1 MTLLCEGDELR
12 RLEHWAARRP
22 GVKFT
27 HIALARGRT
36 ASQPMLTLRG
46 SRPSYEDELAAVRE
60 LGAALVRDGFAVAR
74 VKVECA
80 PWAAGVPR
88 DDADVPDAD
97 HPHGGR
103 HFEHHVKLLLDPS
116 DGDRETHITADGDR
130 KAPVAAGHDRKASV
144 AADSGRWEALV
155 AVAVRH
161 GAHVSWNARRR
172 RADGREERFVTQRCH
187 RTGDRRAALRL
198 DALLAEL
205 TAYEV
210 VDVEREY
217 VLLDSGPELDEGWLE
232 AA

>member
-1 MTLLCEGDELR
+1 MTVLCEGGELR
-12 RLEHWAARRP
+12 RLERWAALRP
-22 GVKFT
+22 EVKFT

-60 LGAALVRDGFAVAR
+60 AGAALAGDGFAVAR

-80 PWAAGVPR
+80 PWAAEVPR
-88 DDADVPDAD
+88 EDDDVVGSE
-97 HPHGGR
+97 HPHGRR
-103 HFEHHVKLLLDPS
+103 HFEHHVKLLLDEAG
-116 DGDRETHITADGDR
+116 GDAADGR
-130 KAPVAAGHDRKASV
+130 R
-144 AADSGRWEALV
+144 ADLV

-161 GAHVSWNARRR
+161 GAHVSWNARRV

-187 RTGDRRAALRL
+187 RTGDRRAALAL

-205 TAYEV
+205 AAHGYEV

-232 AA
+232 AT

>member
-1 MTLLCEGDELR
+1 MTVLCEGDELR
-12 RLEHWAARRP
+12 RLERWAALRP
-22 GVKFT
+22 DVKFT

-46 SRPSYEDELAAVRE
+46 SRPSYEGELAAVRE
-60 LGAALVRDGFAVAR
+60 TGAALAGDGFAVAR

-80 PWAAGVPR
+80 PWAAEVPR
-88 DDADVPDAD
+88 DDADVVGSE
-97 HPHGGR
+97 HPHGRR
-103 HFEHHVKLLLDPS
+103 HFEHHVKLLLDEAG
-116 DGDRETHITADGDR
+116 GDAADGR
-130 KAPVAAGHDRKASV
+130 RA
-144 AADSGRWEALV
+144 ELV

-161 GAHVSWNARRR
+161 GAHVSWNARRV

-187 RTGDRRAALRL
+187 RTGDRRAAPAL

-205 TAYEV
+205 AACGYEV

-232 AA
+232 AT

>member
-12 RLEHWAARRP
+12 RLERWAARRH

-46 SRPSYEDELAAVRE
+46 SRRSYEDELAAVRE
-60 LGAALVRDGFAVAR
+60 VQADVARDGFAVAR

-80 PWAAGVPR
+80 PSAAEVPR
-88 DDADVPDAD
+88 DDSAVPGSD
-97 HPHGGR
+97 HPHAGR
-103 HFEHHVKLLLDPS
+103 HFEHHVKLLLDP
-116 DGDRETHITADGDR
+116 AD
-130 KAPVAAGHDRKASV
+130 V
-144 AADSGRWEALV
+144 GREALV

-187 RTGDRRAALRL
+187 RAGDRRAALML
-198 DALLAEL
+198 DALLADL

-210 VDVEREY
+210 VYVEREY

>member
-1 MTLLCEGDELR
+1 MTVLCEGDELR
-12 RLEHWAARRP
+12 RLERWAALRP
-22 GVKFT
+22 DVKFT

-46 SRPSYEDELAAVRE
+46 SRPSYADELAAVRE
-60 LGAALVRDGFAVAR
+60 TGAALAGDGFAVAR

-80 PWAAGVPR
+80 PWAAEVPR
-88 DDADVPDAD
+88 DDADVAGDH
-97 HPHGGR
+97 HPHGRR
-103 HFEHHVKLLLDPS
+103 HFEHHVKLLLDP
-116 DGDRETHITADGDR
+116 ADGN
-130 KAPVAAGHDRKASV
+130 P
-144 AADSGRWEALV
+144 ADGTRAALV

-161 GAHVSWNARRR
+161 GAHISWNARRV

-187 RTGDRRAALRL
+187 RTGDRRAALAL

-205 TAYEV
+205 AAHAYEV

-232 AA
+232 VT

>member
-1 MTLLCEGDELR
+1 MTVLCEDDELR
-12 RLEHWAARRP
+12 RLERWAALRP
-22 GVKFT
+22 DVKFT

-60 LGAALVRDGFAVAR
+60 TGAALAGDGFAVAR

-80 PWAAGVPR
+80 PWAAEVPR
-88 DDADVPDAD
+88 DDAEVAGSE
-97 HPHGGR
+97 HPYGRR
-103 HFEHHVKLLLDPS
+103 HFEHHVKLLLDEAG
-116 DGDRETHITADGDR
+116 GDAADGR
-130 KAPVAAGHDRKASV
+130 R
-144 AADSGRWEALV
+144 ADLV

-161 GAHVSWNARRR
+161 GAHVSWNARRV

-187 RTGDRRAALRL
+187 RAGDRRAALAL

-205 TAYEV
+205 AAYGFEV

-217 VLLDSGPELDEGWLE
+217 VLLDSGPELDEGWLK
-232 AA
+232 AT

>member
-1 MTLLCEGDELR
+1 MTVLCEGDELR
-12 RLEHWAARRP
+12 RLERWAALRP
-22 GVKFT
+22 DVKFT

-46 SRPSYEDELAAVRE
+46 SRPSYADELAAVRE
-60 LGAALVRDGFAVAR
+60 AGAALAGDGFAVAR

-80 PWAAGVPR
+80 PWAAEVPR
-88 DDADVPDAD
+88 EDAEVAGEE
-97 HPHGGR
+97 HPHGRR
-103 HFEHHVKLLLDPS
+103 HFEHHVKLLHEGN
-116 DGDRETHITADGDR
+116 DGDRA
-130 KAPVAAGHDRKASV
+130 
-144 AADSGRWEALV
+144 ALV

-161 GAHVSWNARRR
+161 GAHVSWNARRV

-187 RTGDRRAALRL
+187 RTGDRRAALAL

-205 TAYEV
+205 AAHAYEV

-232 AA
+232 AI

>member
-1 MTLLCEGDELR
+1 MTVLCEGDELR
-12 RLEHWAARRP
+12 RLERWAALRP
-22 GVKFT
+22 DVKFT

-60 LGAALVRDGFAVAR
+60 TGAALAGDGFAVAR

-80 PWAAGVPR
+80 PWAAEVPR
-88 DDADVPDAD
+88 DDADVVGEE
-97 HPHGGR
+97 HPHGRR
-103 HFEHHVKLLLDPS
+103 HFEHHVKLLLKGAEGLEGVEEVEEAEKNEEAEEN
-116 DGDRETHITADGDR
+116 DGDRAD
-130 KAPVAAGHDRKASV
+130 
-144 AADSGRWEALV
+144 LV

-161 GAHVSWNARRR
+161 GAHVSWNARRV

-187 RTGDRRAALRL
+187 RTGDRRAALAL

-205 TAYEV
+205 AAYGYEV

-232 AA
+232 AI

>member
-1 MTLLCEGDELR
+1 MTVLCEGDELR
-12 RLEHWAARRP
+12 RLERWAALRP
-22 GVKFT
+22 DVKFT

-46 SRPSYEDELAAVRE
+46 SRASYEDELAAVRE
-60 LGAALVRDGFAVAR
+60 TGAALAGDGFAVAR

-80 PWAAGVPR
+80 PWAAEVPR
-88 DDADVPDAD
+88 DDAEVVGSE
-97 HPHGGR
+97 HPYGRR
-103 HFEHHVKLLLDPS
+103 HFEHHVKLLLD
-116 DGDRETHITADGDR
+116 EADGD
-130 KAPVAAGHDRKASV
+130 
-144 AADSGRWEALV
+144 AADGRRADLV

-161 GAHVSWNARRR
+161 GAHVSWNARRV

-187 RTGDRRAALRL
+187 RAGDRRAALAL

-205 TAYEV
+205 AAYGFEV

-232 AA
+232 AT

>member
-1 MTLLCEGDELR
+1 MTVLCEGDELR
-12 RLEHWAARRP
+12 RLERWAALRP
-22 GVKFT
+22 EVKFT

-60 LGAALVRDGFAVAR
+60 TRAALAGDGFAVAR

-80 PWAAGVPR
+80 PWAAEVPR
-88 DDADVPDAD
+88 EDADVVGSE
-97 HPHGGR
+97 HPHGRR
-103 HFEHHVKLLLDPS
+103 HFEHHVKLLLD
-116 DGDRETHITADGDR
+116 EADGD
-130 KAPVAAGHDRKASV
+130 
-144 AADSGRWEALV
+144 AADGRRADLV

-161 GAHVSWNARRR
+161 GAHVSWNARRV

-187 RTGDRRAALRL
+187 RTGDRRAALAL
-198 DALLAEL
+198 DALLTEL
-205 TAYEV
+205 AAHGYDV

-232 AA
+232 AT

>member
-1 MTLLCEGDELR
+1 MTVLCEGDELR
-12 RLEHWAARRP
+12 RLERWAALRP
-22 GVKFT
+22 DVKFT

-60 LGAALVRDGFAVAR
+60 TGAALAGDGFAVAR

-80 PWAAGVPR
+80 PWSAEVPR
-88 DDADVPDAD
+88 DDAGVVGEE
-97 HPHGGR
+97 HPHGRR
-103 HFEHHVKLLLDPS
+103 HFEHHVKLLLERVEEAEEGKEGEEGEEAEDNY
-116 DGDRETHITADGDR
+116 GDRAD
-130 KAPVAAGHDRKASV
+130 
-144 AADSGRWEALV
+144 LV

-161 GAHVSWNARRR
+161 GAHVSWNARRV

-187 RTGDRRAALRL
+187 RTGDRRAALAL

-205 TAYEV
+205 AAYGYEV

-232 AA
+232 AI

>member
-1 MTLLCEGDELR
+1 MTVLCEGDELR
-12 RLEHWAARRP
+12 RLERWAALRP
-22 GVKFT
+22 DVKFT

-46 SRPSYEDELAAVRE
+46 SRPSYEDEFAAVRE
-60 LGAALVRDGFAVAR
+60 TGAALAGDGFAVAR

-80 PWAAGVPR
+80 PWAAEVPR
-88 DDADVPDAD
+88 DDAGVVGED
-97 HPHGGR
+97 HPHGRR
-103 HFEHHVKLLLDPS
+103 HFEHHVKLLLEGAEEAEEAEENNDAL
-116 DGDRETHITADGDR
+116 AD
-130 KAPVAAGHDRKASV
+130 
-144 AADSGRWEALV
+144 LV

-161 GAHVSWNARRR
+161 GAHVSWNARRV

-187 RTGDRRAALRL
+187 RTGDRRAALAL

-205 TAYEV
+205 AAYGYEV

-232 AA
+232 AI

>member
-1 MTLLCEGDELR
+1 MTVLCEGDELR
-12 RLEHWAARRP
+12 RLERWAALRP
-22 GVKFT
+22 DVKFT

-46 SRPSYEDELAAVRE
+46 SRPSYADELAAVRE
-60 LGAALVRDGFAVAR
+60 TGAALAGDGFAVAR

-80 PWAAGVPR
+80 PWAAEVPR
-88 DDADVPDAD
+88 EDAEVAGEE
-97 HPHGGR
+97 HPHGRR
-103 HFEHHVKLLLDPS
+103 HFEHHVKLLLEGN
-116 DGDRETHITADGDR
+116 DGDRA
-130 KAPVAAGHDRKASV
+130 
-144 AADSGRWEALV
+144 ALV

-161 GAHVSWNARRR
+161 GAHVSWNARRV

-187 RTGDRRAALRL
+187 RTGDRRAALAL

-205 TAYEV
+205 AAHAYEV

-232 AA
+232 AI

>member
-1 MTLLCEGDELR
+1 MTVLCEGDELR
-12 RLEHWAARRP
+12 RLERWAALRSD
-22 GVKFT
+22 VKFT

-60 LGAALVRDGFAVAR
+60 TGAALAGDGFAVAR

-80 PWAAGVPR
+80 PWAAEVPR
-88 DDADVPDAD
+88 DDADVVGEE
-97 HPHGGR
+97 HPHGRR
-103 HFEHHVKLLLDPS
+103 HFEHHVKLLLEGAEGVEGVEEVEEAEKNEEAEEN
-116 DGDRETHITADGDR
+116 DGDRAD
-130 KAPVAAGHDRKASV
+130 
-144 AADSGRWEALV
+144 LV

-161 GAHVSWNARRR
+161 GAHVSWNARRV

-187 RTGDRRAALRL
+187 RTGDRRAALAL

-205 TAYEV
+205 AAYGYEV

-232 AA
+232 AI

>member
-1 MTLLCEGDELR
+1 MYESHMTVLCEGDELR
-12 RLEHWAARRP
+12 RLERWAALRP
-22 GVKFT
+22 DVKFT

-60 LGAALVRDGFAVAR
+60 TGAALAGDGFAVAR

-80 PWAAGVPR
+80 PWAAEVPR
-88 DDADVPDAD
+88 DDADVVGEK
-97 HPHGGR
+97 HPHGRR
-103 HFEHHVKLLLDPS
+103 HFEHHVKLLLEGLEKAEEGEEN
-116 DGDRETHITADGDR
+116 DGDRAD
-130 KAPVAAGHDRKASV
+130 
-144 AADSGRWEALV
+144 LV

-161 GAHVSWNARRR
+161 GAHVSWNARRV

-187 RTGDRRAALRL
+187 RTGDRRAALAL

-205 TAYEV
+205 AAYGYEV

-232 AA
+232 AI

>member
-1 MTLLCEGDELR
+1 MTVLCEGDELR
-12 RLEHWAARRP
+12 RLERWAALRP
-22 GVKFT
+22 EVKFT

-46 SRPSYEDELAAVRE
+46 TRPSYEDELAAVRAA
-60 LGAALVRDGFAVAR
+60 GAALAGDGFTVAR

-80 PWAAGVPR
+80 PWAAEVPR
-88 DDADVPDAD
+88 DDADVPRGE
-97 HPHGGR
+97 HPHVLR
-103 HFEHHVKLLLDPS
+103 HFEHHVKLLLGPAHR
-116 DGDRETHITADGDR
+116 DRA
-130 KAPVAAGHDRKASV
+130 
-144 AADSGRWEALV
+144 ALV

-161 GAHVSWNARRR
+161 GAHVSWNARRV

-187 RTGDRRAALRL
+187 RTGDRRAAKAL

-205 TAYEV
+205 AAYGYEV

-232 AA
+232 AT

>member
-1 MTLLCEGDELR
+1 MTVLCEGDELR
-12 RLEHWAARRP
+12 RLERWAALRP
-22 GVKFT
+22 EVKFT

-60 LGAALVRDGFAVAR
+60 TRAALAGDGFAVAR

-80 PWAAGVPR
+80 PWAAQVPR
-88 DDADVPDAD
+88 EDADVVGSE
-97 HPHGGR
+97 HPHGRR
-103 HFEHHVKLLLDPS
+103 HFEHHVKLLLD
-116 DGDRETHITADGDR
+116 EADGD
-130 KAPVAAGHDRKASV
+130 
-144 AADSGRWEALV
+144 AADGRRADLV

-161 GAHVSWNARRR
+161 GAHVSWNARRV

-187 RTGDRRAALRL
+187 RTGDRRAALAL
-198 DALLAEL
+198 DALLTEL
-205 TAYEV
+205 AAFGYDV

-232 AA
+232 AT

>member
-1 MTLLCEGDELR
+1 MTVLCEGDELR
-12 RLEHWAARRP
+12 RLERWAALRP
-22 GVKFT
+22 DVKFT

-46 SRPSYEDELAAVRE
+46 SRASYEDELAAVRE
-60 LGAALVRDGFAVAR
+60 TGAALAGDGFAVAR

-80 PWAAGVPR
+80 PWAAEVPR
-88 DDADVPDAD
+88 DDAEVVGSE
-97 HPHGGR
+97 HPYGRR
-103 HFEHHVKLLLDPS
+103 HFEHHVKLLLDEA
-116 DGDRETHITADGDR
+116 GGGAADGR
-130 KAPVAAGHDRKASV
+130 R
-144 AADSGRWEALV
+144 ADLV

-161 GAHVSWNARRR
+161 GAHVSWNARRV

-187 RTGDRRAALRL
+187 QAGDRRAALAL

-205 TAYEV
+205 AAYGFEV

-232 AA
+232 AT

>member
-1 MTLLCEGDELR
+1 MTVLCEGDELR
-12 RLEHWAARRP
+12 RLERWAALRP
-22 GVKFT
+22 DVKFT

-46 SRPSYEDELAAVRE
+46 SRPSYEDELAAVRAT
-60 LGAALVRDGFAVAR
+60 GAALAEDGFAVAR

-80 PWAAGVPR
+80 PWAAEVPR
-88 DDADVPDAD
+88 EDADVIGSERQ
-97 HPHGGR
+97 HGRR
-103 HFEHHVKLLLDPS
+103 HFEHHVKLLLD
-116 DGDRETHITADGDR
+116 EADGNATDGSR
-130 KAPVAAGHDRKASV
+130 A
-144 AADSGRWEALV
+144 ALV

-161 GAHVSWNARRR
+161 GAHVSWNARRV

-187 RTGDRRAALRL
+187 RTGDRRAALAL

-205 TAYEV
+205 AAHGYEV

-232 AA
+232 AT

>member
-1 MTLLCEGDELR
+1 MTVLCEGDELR
-12 RLEHWAARRP
+12 RLERWAALRP
-22 GVKFT
+22 EVKFT

-60 LGAALVRDGFAVAR
+60 TRAALAGDGFAVAR

-80 PWAAGVPR
+80 PWAAEVPR
-88 DDADVPDAD
+88 EDADVVGSE
-97 HPHGGR
+97 HPHGRR
-103 HFEHHVKLLLDPS
+103 HFEHHVKLLLD
-116 DGDRETHITADGDR
+116 EADGD
-130 KAPVAAGHDRKASV
+130 
-144 AADSGRWEALV
+144 AADGRRADLV

-161 GAHVSWNARRR
+161 GAHVSWNARRV

-187 RTGDRRAALRL
+187 RTGDRRAALAL
-198 DALLAEL
+198 DALLTEL
-205 TAYEV
+205 AAFGYDV

-232 AA
+232 AT

>member
-1 MTLLCEGDELR
+1 MTVLCEGDELR
-12 RLEHWAARRP
+12 RLERWAALRP
-22 GVKFT
+22 DVKFT

-60 LGAALVRDGFAVAR
+60 TGAALAGDGFAVAR

-80 PWAAGVPR
+80 PWAAEVPR
-88 DDADVPDAD
+88 DDAEVVGSE
-97 HPHGGR
+97 HPYSRR
-103 HFEHHVKLLLDPS
+103 HFEHHVKLLLDEAG
-116 DGDRETHITADGDR
+116 GDAADGR
-130 KAPVAAGHDRKASV
+130 R
-144 AADSGRWEALV
+144 ADLV

-161 GAHVSWNARRR
+161 GAHVSWNARRV

-187 RTGDRRAALRL
+187 RAGDRRAALAL

-205 TAYEV
+205 AAYGYEV

-232 AA
+232 AT

>member
-1 MTLLCEGDELR
+1 MYESHMTLLCEGDELR
-12 RLEHWAARRP
+12 RLERWAGRRP

-60 LGAALVRDGFAVAR
+60 AGAALARDGFAVAR

-80 PWAAGVPR
+80 PWAAEVPR
-88 DDADVPDAD
+88 DDADVPGGPD
-97 HPHGGR
+97 HPYAGR
-103 HFEHHVKLLLDPS
+103 HFEHHVKLLLDPAD
-116 DGDRETHITADGDR
+116 DGR
-130 KAPVAAGHDRKASV
+130 
-144 AADSGRWEALV
+144 EALV

-161 GAHVSWNARRR
+161 GAHVSWNARRQ
-172 RADGREERFVTQRCH
+172 RADGRVERFVTQRCH
-187 RTGDRRAALRL
+187 RTGDRRAALLL

-217 VLLDSGPELDEGWLE
+217 VLLDSGPELDEGWLD